1 MTDEKATGNRLV
13 PPASGAGKV
22 CSVGCLPFLFL
33 FFLIDLIGKAI
44 IWGIA
49 ALCGKEVPGLATVV
63 KCSAAAVLI
72 PLGAI
77 FIAILVFWLY
87 LIISDFVSNIFRK
100 DKTTK
105 TIEEQRKD

>member
-1 MTDEKATGNRLV
+1 MTDEKATRNRLV

-22 CSVGCLPFLFL
+22 YGVGCLPLLFAWFLL
-33 FFLIDLIGKAI
+33 DLIGKAI

-63 KCSAAAVLI
+63 KCTASAVLI

-77 FIAILVFWLY
+77 FIAILIYWLY
-87 LIISDFVSNIFRK
+87 LIISDFMSNIFRK
-100 DKTTK
+100 DKKTTE
-105 TIEEQRKD
+105 IEEQRKD